1 MEIRT
6 IRLYIANLGKYN
18 EGEHVG
24 GWLRLPASDEE
35 LARFFKEQVQI
46 GVPDAFGV
54 PYEEWAIHDFE
65 YGGDSIFEAVGYK
78 PGEYDSIEALNDLA
92 RIWHEVVGDDED
104 IAEKIGLYTAE
115 MVIHGPDEITN
126 MILQHEEIT
135 AFPYSFDGTNSYR
148 DMDAE
153 EKYGHTVAYQEGLTA
168 ILEGFGSQAVS
179 AFDFEKYGYD
189 DWRYGQIA
197 LGYGFYIDYSDGP
210 DPALYTRE
218 EIRELAAEAQL
229 RAEAYREPLGS
240 RVMRAKEVS
249 KTTCALSRDQNERG
263 EDEQTQVPDHARL
276 K

>member
-1 MEIRT
+1 MEART

-24 GWLRLPASDEE
+24 GWLRLPINDEG
-35 LARFFKEQVQI
+35 LTNFFTERVQI

-65 YGGDSIFEAVGYK
+65 YGCDSILEAVGYK
-78 PGEYDSIEALNDLA
+78 PGECDSIEALNDLA
-92 RIWHEVVGDDED
+92 RIWHDVVGDDEG
-104 IAEKIGLYTAE
+104 IAEKVGLYTGE
-115 MVIHGPDEITN
+115 MVIHEPDEITN
-126 MILQHEEIT
+126 IILQHEEIMD
-135 AFPYSFDGTNSYR
+135 FLYNFDGIESCRN
-148 DMDAE
+148 MDAE
-153 EKYGHTVAYQEGLTA
+153 EKYGHSVAYQEGLTA
-168 ILEGFGSQAVS
+168 VLEGFGSQAVS

-197 LGYGFYIDYSDGP
+197 LGYSFYIDYSDGP

-218 EIRELAAEAQL
+218 EIRERAAEAQL
-229 RAEAYREPLGS
+229 GIEAYREPLGS

-249 KTTCALSRDQNERG
+249 KTTGALSRDQNERG
-263 EDEQTQVPDHARL
+263 TDGQIPVPDHARL